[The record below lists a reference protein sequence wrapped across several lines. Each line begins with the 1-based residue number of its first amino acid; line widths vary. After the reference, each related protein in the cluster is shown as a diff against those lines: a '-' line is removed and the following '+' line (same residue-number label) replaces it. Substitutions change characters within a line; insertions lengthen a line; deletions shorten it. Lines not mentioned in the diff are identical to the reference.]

1 MKPKVVISL
10 ILGIIILIIIIQN
23 VRDVPTDIL
32 FWSIT
37 LPHIFLLFIV
47 FAIGILVGMMLPGL
61 MAKKKTEKI
70 SDPVKK

>member
-1 MKPKVVISL
+1 MKPKVIISL
-10 ILGIIILIIIIQN
+10 ILGITILIIIIQN

-61 MAKKKTEKI
+61 MAKKKTEKL
-70 SDPVKK
+70 SEPGKS